1 MNTAAH
7 ALPLIGITMGDPV
20 GIGPEVVIKALS
32 CADVYRRCRPVVLGD
47 TAVLEKEKKA
57 LNSPLAIHVIEDP
70 RQAAFTFGT
79 LDIFPSRALIRI
91 RCATVTRTKRP
102 ALPWGRILSGL
113 LPWPC
118 AVKSMPW

>member
-32 CADVYRRCRPVVLGD
+32 CEDVYRCCRPFVLGD

-57 LNSPLAIHVIEDP
+57 LHSPLAIHVIEDP

-79 LDIFPSRALIRI
+79 LDIFSLSRLNPDTLRYGHPDKETGTAMGDVY
-91 RCATVTRTKRP
+91 CPGCCHGHVP
-102 ALPWGRILSGL
+102 
-113 LPWPC
+113 
-118 AVKSMPW
+118 